1 MARKQGSGFKMKRGP
16 MKDLGSFFSSFGKQL
31 KRGQAER
38 GIFSEKG
45 KAEKKEMRK
54 TGESKFQFDVRKRK
68 EAKREAKKA
77 IEAKSK
83 YETPDLGA
91 EIKGDFSTA
100 KTYTGGFGPD
110 HSKIVHPS
118 METKKEKSKPDWSK
132 APKVGTQARTNW
144 YKKHNLALDDTTPGY
159 TPDPIKVEPGSFV
172 DIDGNGIDDRV
183 EGVTR
188 YHGNP
193 INKKSPHKKSGFK
206 MKSSPVK
213 IYNKAGK
220 RRKNYKY

>member
-45 KAEKKEMRK
+45 KAEAKEARKPKWKREHDTRKKE
-54 TGESKFQFDVRKRK
+54 ERKRFEEREIDKTLKTNKNWGEVKDTSEVVDKPMSAQEKINMAYKGTDNNWEEASKRAK
-68 EAKREAKKA
+68 EL
-77 IEAKSK
+77 
-83 YETPDLGA
+83 Y
-91 EIKGDFSTA
+91 
-100 KTYTGGFGPD
+100 
-110 HSKIVHPS
+110 
-118 METKKEKSKPDWSK
+118 
-132 APKVGTQARTNW
+132 GTTLSELITQR
-144 YKKHNLALDDTTPGY
+144 DSP
-159 TPDPIKVEPGSFV
+159 VE
-172 DIDGNGIDDRV
+172 
-183 EGVTR
+183 
-188 YHGNP
+188 
-193 INKKSPHKKSGFK
+193 KKSPHKKSGFK